1 MAPTDTD
8 PAEPQ
13 PTSLLEQVFTRDTER
28 GDALRYADEDAY
40 DAAYVTMIT
49 CFRWAILATYIALC
63 LSGAMEVNTLALA
76 GSAGWIAITNVVA
89 TYTWQQK
96 KPVPWYD
103 RCYLYMDLMSVCVVV
118 LATANLSYPVW
129 MAYVILMVQ
138 APSARSTRAAVFY
151 NILCLV
157 SFALCILIL
166 NLSGWYNLQKGS
178 TIVAM
183 VMLTLIGVHLSIMFD
198 GNRRM
203 WWVIRTLAITDSL
216 TGLSNRRQFSRYLA
230 DPPRETSLA
239 LILIDVDRFKQ
250 YNDEFGHLAGDQ
262 LLVTLSRTL
271 QHTFPDATTIA
282 RYGGDEFVI
291 LLPCVNIHQA
301 ELRVDEWLNGTPGT
315 RMPVSVG
322 ISVWPDHHPTLD
334 AAFAAADDCLRAAK
348 RAQRGT
354 YATWREDGHIEVHA
368 AA

>member
-1 MAPTDTD
+1 MRATGSD
-8 PAEPQ
+8 PEEQ
-13 PTSLLEQVFTRDTER
+13 PPSLLATLFTEDTER

-49 CFRWAILATYIALC
+49 GFRWAILATYLALS
-63 LSGAMEVNTLALA
+63 LSGAMHVQTLALI
-76 GSAGWIAITNVVA
+76 GSAGWIAFTNCVA
-89 TYTWQQK
+89 TYTWRQK
-96 KPVPWYD
+96 RPVPWYD
-103 RCYLYMDLMSVCVVV
+103 AVYLYFDLVSVCVVV

-129 MAYVILMVQ
+129 MAYVLLMVQ
-138 APSARSTRAAVFY
+138 SPSARSTRSAVSY
-151 NILCLV
+151 NMICLA
-157 SFALCILIL
+157 SFAACILIL
-166 NLSGWYNLQKGS
+166 NLSGWYDLQVGS

-230 DPPRETSLA
+230 DPPRDASLA

-262 LLVTLSRTL
+262 LLVRLAQTL
-271 QHTFPDATTIA
+271 QRAFPDATTVA

-291 LLPCVNIHQA
+291 LLPCVDLEQV
-301 ELRVDEWLNGTPGT
+301 ERRVDALMKAHPEHL
-315 RMPVSVG
+315 PVSIG
-322 ISVWPDHHPTLD
+322 ISMWPDHHPTLD

-354 YATWREDGHIEVHA
+354 YATWLSDGRIEVHA
-368 AA
+368 A